1 MAIEILSS
9 FKRSGPFPLDDTW
22 YFENEL
28 KFDEFIES
36 NKCYNVIYN
45 GMICVVNS
53 NNKLHLYMLY
63 VDSTTREVVKFIIAP
78 ENLAYQI
85 RIGNETFTCENGVFT
100 LDLYTKEDIDTIITS
115 VFRYKGSKQTYQE
128 LPADN
133 NEIGDTWNVVQE
145 YKADDSHVYLPGTNY
160 AWNGQSWDPLGG
172 TVSNFYTKTEVDN
185 KIDEQLEWQ
194 EES

>member
-9 FKRSGPFPLDDTW
+9 FKRSGPFPLDDTQ

-63 VDSTTREVVKFIIAP
+63 VDSTTREVIKFVIAP
-78 ENLAYQI
+78 ENLAFQI
-85 RIGNETFTCENGVFT
+85 KIGDETYTCENGIFT
-100 LDLYTKEDIDTIITS
+100 LDLYTKQDT
-115 VFRYKGSKQTYQE
+115 
-128 LPADN
+128 
-133 NEIGDTWNVVQE
+133 
-145 YKADDSHVYLPGTNY
+145 
-160 AWNGQSWDPLGG
+160 
-172 TVSNFYTKTEVDN
+172 DN
-185 KIDEQLEWQ
+185 KIDESWNWI
-194 EES
+194 EEQ

>member
-63 VDSTTREVVKFIIAP
+63 VDSTTREVIKSVIAP
-78 ENLAYQI
+78 ENLTFQI
-85 RIGNETFTCENGVFT
+85 KIGDETYTCKNGIFT
-100 LDLYTKEDIDTIITS
+100 LDLYTK
-115 VFRYKGSKQTYQE
+115 
-128 LPADN
+128 
-133 NEIGDTWNVVQE
+133 
-145 YKADDSHVYLPGTNY
+145 
-160 AWNGQSWDPLGG
+160 
-172 TVSNFYTKTEVDN
+172 TETDN
-185 KIDEQLEWQ
+185 KIDESWNWI
-194 EES
+194 EEQ